1 MFVQYNA
8 YVTKKVQCFKYVEYA
23 NDLMIGDYVDGCN
36 GFTMVDREPK
46 TVKAKQYY
54 VLEHNGRTTMLEPN
68 TYVKMADGDF
78 KLPEEL
84 CKGDM
89 LFPKQA
95 LQYIGHANQPLYMVD
110 VVTDDNTIKVN
121 GLYIKEGK

>member
-36 GFTMVDREPK
+36 GFIMVDREPK
-46 TVKAKQYY
+46 TVKAKHYY

-68 TYVKMADGDF
+68 TYVKMADGDY

-121 GLYIKEGK
+121 GLYIKECK